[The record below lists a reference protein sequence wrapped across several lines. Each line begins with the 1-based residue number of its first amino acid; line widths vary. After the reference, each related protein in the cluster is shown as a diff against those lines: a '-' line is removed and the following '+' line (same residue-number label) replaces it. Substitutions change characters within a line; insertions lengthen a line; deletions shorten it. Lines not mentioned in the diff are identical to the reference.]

1 MRSCGWHN
9 VRKHREIK
17 NSEHYIAL
25 EIYFKLNFMV
35 KGEVKSSG
43 SRDYVGIYG
52 KWLTTP
58 TTIRTK
64 SPTNKQKGRTTMS
77 PAVEAAPSVSI
88 PYGIVNPPGSVS
100 CGGNHPRLCT
110 EDQHQLDNSFK
121 EKSGHPRPC
130 LFHAQY
136 S

>member
-64 SPTNKQKGRTTMS
+64 SPTNKQKGRTTINDITNKDFRNLLKKFNNL
-77 PAVEAAPSVSI
+77 PHLCYKNKQVHNELAEA
-88 PYGIVNPPGSVS
+88 
-100 CGGNHPRLCT
+100 
-110 EDQHQLDNSFK
+110 
-121 EKSGHPRPC
+121 
-130 LFHAQY
+130 
-136 S
+136 